1 MTVSDKV
8 YSSEMVSQSR
18 LSCGLNEWVEFGLEN
33 IGELSIK
40 DRVIRGGKE
49 FVEFR
54 NTKVL
59 DLSFM
64 WLK

>member
-1 MTVSDKV
+1 
-8 YSSEMVSQSR
+8 MVSQSR